1 MGCRIRGGDVKDLV
15 DILRDGEIP
24 DDEYCPICGDFYCEC
39 EFDGPPAHNIDYV
52 WRETLRY
59 YEETP

>member
-1 MGCRIRGGDVKDLV
+1 MKDLV